1 MYKKI
6 NNLPISTTTTLGG
19 VKIGSGLNI
28 LNDGTLNTNGSTIT
42 TNDWSGKVMTCL
54 GDSITQLLTQHSNT
68 NYHDYV
74 KTRLDLSQVNNYGLS
89 GTCIASNGT
98 GNSFV
103 DRYSGMTNTS
113 DIITVLGGINDWASN
128 VVIGS
133 AGDTV
138 TTTFFGALNTLMPGL
153 IAKYPNQTIVFMTP
167 LKANN
172 VSGTQDTVKGGGKI
186 VDYVNAIKERGQYYG
201 IPVLDL
207 FSTMLD
213 PQISVVNTTYFHDGL
228 HPNDAG
234 HTWIGR
240 RLAKFLNNL

>member
-1 MYKKI
+1 MTWTKQPT
-6 NNLPISTTTTLGG
+6 NSN
-19 VKIGSGLNI
+19 
-28 LNDGTLNTNGSTIT
+28 GTLTSDWNGKTM
-42 TNDWSGKVMTCL
+42 NCL

-74 KTRLDLSQVNNYGLS
+74 KTILSLSLVNNYGLS

-103 DRYSGMTNTS
+103 DRYSGMTNTT

-128 VVIGS
+128 IPIGTNTDS
-133 AGDTV
+133 A
-138 TTTFFGALNTLMPGL
+138 TTTFYGALNTLMSGL
-153 IAKYPNQTIVFMTP
+153 ITKYPTKTIVFMTP

-172 VSGTQDTVKGGGKI
+172 VSGTQDTVKTYGKL
-186 VDYVNAIKERGQYYG
+186 VDYVNAIKERAQYYG

-234 HTWIGR
+234 HAWMGR